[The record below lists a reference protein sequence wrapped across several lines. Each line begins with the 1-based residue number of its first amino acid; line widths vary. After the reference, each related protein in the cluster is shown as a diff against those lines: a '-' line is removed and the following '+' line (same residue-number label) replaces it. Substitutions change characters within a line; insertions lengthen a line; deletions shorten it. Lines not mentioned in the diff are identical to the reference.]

1 MKQPRIVVL
10 VAALIVTGVI
20 GIPAADLAAQT
31 FKAQLTGPREVPVCS
46 TTGSGRAEVTIDNES
61 QISFEVTYDLDGA
74 VSVAHIHL
82 GKRTEAGGVIVF
94 FCGGGGK
101 PACPPS
107 PATVTGTIVPADV
120 VGPVG
125 QGIAPAPAPGQFD
138 ELLRALRSH
147 LTYANVHSDICPS
160 GEVRGQLR

>member
-107 PATVTGTIVPADV
+107 PATVTGTIVAADV
-120 VGPVG
+120 VGPVN
-125 QGIAPAPAPGQFD
+125 QGIAAAAGEFA
-138 ELLRALRSH
+138 ELLQALRSH

>member
-20 GIPAADLAAQT
+20 GIPAAGLAAQT
-31 FKAQLTGPREVPVCS
+31 FKAKLMGPREVPVCS
-46 TTGSGRAEVTIDNES
+46 TTGSGSAEVTIADDAS
-61 QISFEVTYDLDGA
+61 QINFEVTYDLDGS
-74 VSVAHIHL
+74 VTVAHIHL
-82 GKRTEAGGVIVF
+82 GKRTDAGGVIVF

-120 VGPVG
+120 VGPAP
-125 QGIAPAPAPGQFD
+125 QGIDPGQFA
-138 ELLRALRSH
+138 ELLQALRSH
-147 LTYANVHSDICPS
+147 LTYANVHSNICPS
-160 GEVRGQLR
+160 GEVRGQLQ

>member
-20 GIPAADLAAQT
+20 GIPAAGLAAQT
-31 FKAQLTGPREVPVCS
+31 FKAKLTGPREVPVCS
-46 TTGSGRAEVTIDNES
+46 TTGSGTAEVTIADDAS
-61 QISFEVTYDLDGA
+61 QIDFEVTYDLDGDGS
-74 VSVAHIHL
+74 VTVAHIHL
-82 GKRTEAGGVIVF
+82 GKRTEAGGVIAF

-101 PACPPS
+101 LDCPPS

-120 VGPVG
+120 QGPIP
-125 QGIAPAPAPGQFD
+125 QGIAPGEFD

-147 LTYANVHSDICPS
+147 LTYANVHSDICPG

>member
-20 GIPAADLAAQT
+20 GIPAAGLAAQT
-31 FKAQLTGPREVPVCS
+31 FNAKLTGPKEVPVCS
-46 TTGSGRAEVTIDNES
+46 TTGSGRAVVTISDDES
-61 QISFEVTYDLDGA
+61 QINFEVTYDLDGS
-74 VSVAHIHL
+74 VTVAHIHL

-107 PATVTGTIVPADV
+107 PATVTGTIVAADV
-120 VGPVG
+120 VGPVN
-125 QGIAPAPAPGQFD
+125 QGIAAAAGEFA
-138 ELLRALRSH
+138 ELLQALRSH

-160 GEVRGQLR
+160 GEVRGQLQ

>member
-1 MKQPRIVVL
+1 MNQSRIVVL
-10 VAALIVTGVI
+10 VVALVVTGVI

-46 TTGSGRAEVTIDNES
+46 TTGSGRAEVTIADDAS
-61 QISFEVTYDLDGA
+61 QINFEVTYDLDGS
-74 VSVAHIHL
+74 VTVAHIHL

-120 VGPVG
+120 VGPAQ
-125 QGIAPAPAPGQFD
+125 QGIAAGQFD